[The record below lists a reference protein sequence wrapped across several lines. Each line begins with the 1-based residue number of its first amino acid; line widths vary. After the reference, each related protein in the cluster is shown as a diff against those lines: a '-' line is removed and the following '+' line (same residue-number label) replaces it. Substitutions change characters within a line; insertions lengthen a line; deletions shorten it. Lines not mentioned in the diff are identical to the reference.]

1 MMKGMFHLTPTLSR
15 LDSFPYR
22 HRLGEVM
29 ARPVLTGA
37 EGLTLAQVC
46 ARMDRAASS
55 SLVIVDARGLPRGI
69 LTERDVIRA
78 ISQRGEEALRAPA
91 AALMSSPVR
100 TMTADA
106 YLYIGI
112 ARMSR
117 LGLRHLLVVDGNGRP
132 AGMLTAR
139 HLLKVRSVRAL
150 IIGDDLT
157 EAETAADL
165 RRAHDSLPILAENLL
180 ADGVAAREIA
190 AVISAVLRDI
200 TARAAQL
207 VEQSLARDGDGYGA
221 APAPWALLIL
231 GSGGRG
237 ESLLAC
243 DQDHALVHE
252 GTADDDR
259 WYAAFATRF
268 TDLLAEAGI
277 PPCPGGVMASNPDWR
292 RPLADWQWEIRRWV
306 FEPQS
311 RTMRSIDLF
320 FDAQP
325 VHGSAA
331 LAGRLHRY
339 AVETAGTSA
348 FFTQFLA
355 LNVAASDGPLGL
367 FGQIPTWGGHFNAK
381 TAGLFPIVAATRAKA
396 VRNGLLA
403 TGTAARLQALQET
416 GVMLE
421 EDGASLTAA
430 FDTLLR
436 LLLRQQLA
444 DITAGRTPGHDLIP
458 ARLDRADHAALKS
471 ALRRI
476 RVLKQTLP
484 GR

>member
-1 MMKGMFHLTPTLSR
+1 MIKDMIQLTPTLRR

-22 HRLGEVM
+22 HRVADVM

-37 EGLTLAQVC
+37 EGLTLAQAC
-46 ARMDRAASS
+46 ARMERAASS
-55 SLVIVDARGLPRGI
+55 SLVIVDARGLARGI

-78 ISQRGEEALRAPA
+78 VGQRGESALGTAA
-91 AALMSSPVR
+91 AALMSAPVHSIA
-100 TMTADA
+100 ADT

-117 LGLRHLLVVDGNGRP
+117 LGLRHLLVTDAKGRP

-139 HLLKVRSVRAL
+139 HLLKVRSVQAL

-180 ADGVAAREIA
+180 DDGVAARDTA

-207 VEQSLARDGDGYGA
+207 VEHSLAADGYGA

-252 GTADDDR
+252 GTADHDR

-268 TDLLAEAGI
+268 TDLLAEAGL

-325 VHGSAA
+325 VHGDAA

-339 AVETAGTSA
+339 AIETAGTSA

-355 LNVAASDGPLGL
+355 LNVAAGTGPLGL
-367 FGQIPTWGGHFNAK
+367 FGQIPTWGGRFNAK
-381 TAGLFPIVAATRAKA
+381 TAGLFPIVAAIRAKA
-396 VRNGLLA
+396 VRNGIAA
-403 TGTAARLQALQET
+403 TGTLERLRALQAT
-416 GVMLE
+416 GVMLD
-421 EDGASLTAA
+421 EDAASLTAA
-430 FDTLLR
+430 YETLLR
-436 LLLRQQLA
+436 QLLRQQLA
-444 DITAGRTPGHDLIP
+444 DIAAGRPPGHDLIP
-458 ARLDRADHAALKS
+458 ARLGRQDHAALKT

-484 GR
+484 GRG